1 LTDFE
6 IEIQRTLKQIEASVS
21 KLHVSRRKYK
31 NRFNANVTFMSNKLS
46 EIDDKFAEVDAEYN
60 VLCDQVEEV
69 QHGDLPDFA
78 RQIEDL
84 NERIDAVITARINDR
99 FKTAEAPLSPPVSVE
114 EDMKISVRL
123 VNELIDASNLKMQ
136 EEFATHVLDMTTAR
150 EEAKQAIEQAKA
162 ILASTTTHKVASPE
176 EGNQV
181 VNKRPPQQTPVP
193 TSLKRKRDD
202 MDEDEGTSVE
212 QAESVPADDNG
223 EADVTMI
230 EQASVVDRADSTND
244 TAKGNEISVNVE
256 PPRKKIR
263 TIGSVVAQTA
273 TAVTIGAV
281 ITWSA
286 LAFS

>member
-1 LTDFE
+1 
-6 IEIQRTLKQIEASVS
+6 
-21 KLHVSRRKYK
+21 
-31 NRFNANVTFMSNKLS
+31 
-46 EIDDKFAEVDAEYN
+46 
-60 VLCDQVEEV
+60 
-69 QHGDLPDFA
+69 
-78 RQIEDL
+78 
-84 NERIDAVITARINDR
+84 
-99 FKTAEAPLSPPVSVE
+99 
-114 EDMKISVRL
+114 
-123 VNELIDASNLKMQ
+123 LKMQ

-176 EGNQV
+176 EGN
-181 VNKRPPQQTPVP
+181 QTPVP